1 MNRKIQI
8 GDPPIRIARQDLEKL
23 ETILD
28 SLHRSYARI
37 SLFLQ
42 DEVLRAQVVDAST
55 DRPFVRL
62 GSRVRFTDEQGVPH
76 EGTLFAPEEG
86 RPNPPDGI
94 SILTPAGCALLGLSV
109 GQSIG
114 YETIDRRIKR
124 ITVMDVEDP
133 AD

>member
-42 DEVLRAQVVDAST
+42 NEVLRAQVVDVAS

-62 GSRVRFTDEQGVPH
+62 GSRVRFTDEQEVER

-86 RPNPPDGI
+86 RANPPDGI
-94 SILTPAGCALLGLSV
+94 SVLTPAGCALLGLSV
-109 GQSIG
+109 GQSIR
-114 YETIDRRIKR
+114 YETIDRRIKHIR
-124 ITVMDVEDP
+124 VTGVEEP
-133 AD
+133 AG